1 MPFSPRKLPLS
12 ARSTNIGLW
21 GYSMMYRL
29 FFVCVALGS
38 WAQAQVEAHFSLP
51 KGKYVAGE
59 AVLLEYTVR
68 NDGGQPV
75 NILSATPN
83 TFCSGYVVKVNRIDI
98 AEPHGCGGG
107 MSGGSCLSS
116 ARTLKPGESVTEHFM
131 VNDHD
136 QMRTPGSYRISAVRE
151 LPTSMESDLIAL
163 PSGPKVK
170 TSAEFD
176 VEVVEADAQHVRST
190 LLPYF
195 ADLSSDDWLRRST
208 AEQVVGT
215 LSSPAV
221 EDLVLGLND
230 TPRKDIAIRAL
241 AAVNTPATR
250 KQLADIALNNGQD
263 RFSEQDR
270 FSAAGAL
277 GGSGDRS
284 YWPLLRDMAARQP
297 PEQAGGLFLSA
308 ARLGGEE
315 AVPWL
320 RDLLRS
326 PDVRLKGAAIF
337 PLASTASRQ
346 AVPLRID
353 MIGDDEE
360 HIPEAAQNALVQ
372 LTHHTFNPKQI
383 VPSDRAAAHAA
394 WIRWW
399 SRNAESAPIYKPGE
413 YCGNAAPLE

>member
-1 MPFSPRKLPLS
+1 
-12 ARSTNIGLW
+12 
-21 GYSMMYRL
+21 MYRL
-29 FFVCVALGS
+29 FFACVVLGS

-51 KGKYVAGE
+51 KEEYAAGE
-59 AVLLEYTVR
+59 PVLLEYTVR
-68 NDGGQPV
+68 NAGAQPIR
-75 NILSATPN
+75 ILSATPN
-83 TFCSGYVVKVNRIDI
+83 TFCSGYVVKVNRTDVT
-98 AEPHGCGGG
+98 EPHGCGGG

-116 ARTLKPGESVTEHFM
+116 GRPLKPGESVTEHFM

-136 QMRTPGSYRISAVRE
+136 QMRTPGFYRISAIRE
-151 LPTSMESDLIAL
+151 LPTSVESDLTAL
-163 PSGPKVK
+163 YSGPKVK

-176 VEVVEADAQHVRST
+176 VEVVEAEARHVRSI

-195 ADLSSDDWLRRST
+195 ADLSSDDWQRRST

-221 EDLVLGLND
+221 EDLVLRLHDN
-230 TPRKDIAIRAL
+230 PRTKDIAVRAL

-250 KQLADIALNNGQD
+250 KQLAEIALSNGQD
-263 RFSEQDR
+263 RFSEYAR
-270 FSAAGAL
+270 FSAASAL

-284 YWPLLRDMAARQP
+284 YWPLLRDLAARQP
-297 PEQAGGLFLSA
+297 PGQAGGLISSA

-315 AVPWL
+315 ALPWL

-326 PDVRLKGAAIF
+326 PDVKIKADAVF
-337 PLASTASRQ
+337 PLALTGSRQ
-346 AVPLRID
+346 AAPLLID
-353 MIGDDEE
+353 MLGDDEE

-372 LTHHTFNPKQI
+372 LTHHAFNPKQI
-383 VPSDRAAAHAA
+383 VPSDTAAAHAA